1 MNFREISIGEKITD
15 SLSKRESKGY
25 LVRVEANRKLTID
38 LRGPANQDFDL
49 YIKHNEEASTLKWDY
64 KRVTTKADEIITIE
78 PTSAGSYYILVYAY
92 RGSGQF
98 SLSTEVP
105 LQDVEIV
112 PSQQIKGTLTASK
125 EALYYLIKTKE
136 GQKITLDLNGP
147 LNADFDLYVRYG
159 ERPTNINYDFKSYSG
174 SSKEKI
180 IIDKAKRGSYFIMVY
195 SYRGSGE
202 FTLSAL
208 PLEEA
213 ETVELIIT
221 SKEKLKTK
229 YGQAELGQI
238 EAKIADY
245 INALGT
251 AGIIAKL
258 AYVDDAASLSPYG
271 LSPVASD
278 SPEKIKE
285 LIDGLEE
292 KLNPRHILI
301 LGGPSI
307 IPFFSLTNPAGFDGD
322 RIVHSDSPYAS
333 RDSDYL
339 IPERSLGRL
348 PDAKESE
355 LPFFLSLL
363 SATASRVRRAD
374 KVSFGMTANVWTDAS
389 QAVYVPIKNAGEI
402 LELSPPVRHGDLPV
416 AKLNR
421 KGYYYFNLHGGE
433 DTANWYGQEGSS
445 YPVAFTPDNIQDAE
459 VRNAVVCC
467 EACYGANIVDKGVD
481 EALSLKFLA
490 RDAACF
496 VGSTKIAYGPIEAP
510 STEADL
516 LVLKF
521 FERIKEGLTFGDAFM
536 KAKQDFARECI
547 AARSR
552 LDMTEKKTLIE
563 FVLFADPSS
572 KMEEA

>member
-1 MNFREISIGEKITD
+1 VNFREISIGEKITD

-38 LRGPANQDFDL
+38 LRGPVGQDFDL
-49 YIKHNEEASTLKWDY
+49 YIKHNEEASAINWDF
-64 KRVTTKADEIITIE
+64 KRVTTKADETITID

-98 SLSTEVP
+98 NLSTEVP
-105 LQDVEIV
+105 TQDVEIV
-112 PSQQIKGTLTASK
+112 PSHHIKGILTASK
-125 EALYYLIKTKE
+125 EALYYFIKTKE

-147 LNADFDLYVRYG
+147 LDADFDLYVRYG
-159 ERPTNINYDFKSYSG
+159 ERPSNIKYDYKSYSG
-174 SSKEKI
+174 SSRESI
-180 IIDKAKRGSYFIMVY
+180 VIDKAKRGSYFIMVY

-213 ETVELIIT
+213 ETVELIIS
-221 SKEKLKTK
+221 SKENLKKK
-229 YGQAELGQI
+229 YGLPNLTQI
-238 EAKIADY
+238 EAKLGDY
-245 INALGT
+245 IDALEA
-251 AGIIAKL
+251 AGITAKL

-271 LSPVASD
+271 ASPVAAD
-278 SPEKIKE
+278 SPDQIKE
-285 LIDGLEE
+285 LIDSLEG
-292 KLNPRHILI
+292 KLNPRYFLI
-301 LGGPSI
+301 LGGHSI
-307 IPFFSLTNPAGFDGD
+307 IPFFRLDNPAGFDGD
-322 RIVHSDSPYAS
+322 TVVHSDSPYAS
-333 RDSDYL
+333 RDSDHL
-339 IPERSLGRL
+339 IPERALGRL
-348 PDAKESE
+348 PDAGEGE

-363 SATASRVRRAD
+363 SAAASRVRRAD
-374 KVSFGMTANVWTDAS
+374 RVSFGMTASVWTDAS
-389 QAVYVPIKNAGEI
+389 QAVYVPIKNVGES
-402 LELSPPVRHGDLPV
+402 LELSPPVRHGDLPAV
-416 AKLNR
+416 RLNG
-421 KGYYYFNLHGGE
+421 KGYFYFNLHGGE

-445 YPVAFTPDNIQDAE
+445 YPVAFTPDNIQNAD

-490 RDAACF
+490 KDAACF
-496 VGSTKIAYGPIEAP
+496 VGSTKIAYGPTEPP

-521 FERIKEGLTFGDAFM
+521 FERIKEGLSFGDAFM

-547 AARSR
+547 AARAR

>member
-1 MNFREISIGEKITD
+1 MNFKEISVGEKITD

-25 LVRVEANRKLTID
+25 VVRVEANRKLTID
-38 LRGPANQDFDL
+38 LRGPAGQDFDL
-49 YIKHNEEASTLKWDY
+49 YIKYNEEASTAKWDY
-64 KRVTTKADEIITIE
+64 KRVTTKADESITID
-78 PTSAGSYYILVYAY
+78 PTSPGAYYILVYAY
-92 RGSGQF
+92 RGTGQF

-105 LQDVEIV
+105 IEDVEIV
-112 PSQQIKGTLTASK
+112 PSQQMKGTLTASN
-125 EALYYLIKTKE
+125 EALYYLIRSKE

-147 LNADFDLYVRYG
+147 LNADFDLYVSYG
-159 ERPTNINYDFKSYSG
+159 QRPTNINYDYRSYSG
-174 SSKEKI
+174 GSKENI
-180 IIDKAKRGSYFIMVY
+180 TIDKARKGSYFIMVY
-195 SYRGSGE
+195 SYRGSGD
-202 FTLSAL
+202 FTLAAL
-208 PLEEA
+208 PLEEPK
-213 ETVELIIT
+213 TIELIIT

-229 YGQAELGQI
+229 YGEAQFSQI

-245 INALGT
+245 INALET
-251 AGIIAKL
+251 ASISAKL
-258 AYVDDAASLSPYG
+258 AYIDDAASLSPYG
-271 LSPVASD
+271 LSPAASD
-278 SPEKIKE
+278 SPDQIKE
-285 LIDGLEE
+285 LIGLLEG
-292 KLNPRHILI
+292 KLNPGHFLI
-301 LGGPSI
+301 LGGHSI

-322 RIVHSDSPYAS
+322 RMVYSDSPYAS

-339 IPERSLGRL
+339 IPERALGRL

-355 LPFFLSLL
+355 LSFFLSLL
-363 SATASRVRRAD
+363 SAAASRIRRAD

-389 QAVYVPIKNAGEI
+389 QAVYVPIKNPGES
-402 LELSPPVRHGDLPV
+402 LELSPPVKHGDLP
-416 AKLNR
+416 ATKLNK
-421 KGYYYFNLHGGE
+421 KGYFYFNLHGGE

-445 YPVAFTPDNIQDAE
+445 YPVAFTPENIKDAD

-481 EALSLKFLA
+481 EAISLQFLA
-490 RDAACF
+490 KDAACF
-496 VGSTKIAYGPIEAP
+496 MGSTKIAYGPTEPP

-547 AARSR
+547 AARAR

>member
-1 MNFREISIGEKITD
+1 MNFKEISIGEKITD

-25 LVRVEANRKLTID
+25 VVMVEANRKLTID

-49 YIKHNEEASTLKWDY
+49 YIKHNEEASTVNWDF
-64 KRVTTKADEIITIE
+64 KRVTTKADETITIE

-92 RGSGQF
+92 RGTGQF

-105 LQDVEIV
+105 IEDVEIV
-112 PSQQIKGTLTASK
+112 PSQQIKGTLTASN

-147 LNADFDLYVRYG
+147 LNTDFDLYVRYG
-159 ERPTNINYDFKSYSG
+159 QRPTNINYDYRSYSG
-174 SSKEKI
+174 SSKESI
-180 IIDKAKRGSYFIMVY
+180 TIDKAKKGSYFIMVY
-195 SYRGSGE
+195 SYRGSGD

-208 PLEEA
+208 PLEEPK
-213 ETVELIIT
+213 TVELIIS

-229 YGQAELGQI
+229 YGQPNLAQI
-238 EAKIADY
+238 EAKLGDY
-245 INALGT
+245 MDALVA
-251 AGIIAKL
+251 AGITAKL

-278 SPEKIKE
+278 SPDQIKE
-285 LIDGLEE
+285 LIDSLEG
-292 KLNPRHILI
+292 KLNPKHFLI
-301 LGGPSI
+301 LGGHSI

-322 RIVHSDSPYAS
+322 KIVYSDSPYATQ
-333 RDSDYL
+333 DSDYL
-339 IPERSLGRL
+339 IPERALGRL
-348 PDAKESE
+348 PDAAEGE

-363 SATASRVRRAD
+363 SAAASRVKRAN

-389 QAVYVPIKNAGEI
+389 QAVYVPIKNAGES
-402 LELSPPVRHGDLPV
+402 LELSPPVKHGDLPA

-421 KGYYYFNLHGGE
+421 KGYFYFNLHGGE
-433 DTANWYGQEGSS
+433 DTANWYGQEGST
-445 YPVAFTPDNIQDAE
+445 YPVAFTPENIQDAD
-459 VRNAVVCC
+459 VRNAVICC
-467 EACYGANIVDKGVD
+467 EACYGANIVNKGVD
-481 EALSLKFLA
+481 EAISLKFLA
-490 RDAACF
+490 KDAACF
-496 VGSTKIAYGPIEAP
+496 VGSTKIAYGPTEPP

-552 LDMTEKKTLIE
+552 MDMTEKKTLIE
-563 FVLFADPSS
+563 FVLFADPSL

>member
-49 YIKHNEEASTLKWDY
+49 YIKHNEEASTVNWDY

-105 LQDVEIV
+105 TQDVEIV

-125 EALYYLIKTKE
+125 EALYYHIKTKE

-159 ERPTNINYDFKSYSG
+159 ERPTNINYDYKSYSG

-180 IIDKAKRGSYFIMVY
+180 VIDKAKRGSYFIMVY
-195 SYRGSGE
+195 SYRGSGD

-213 ETVELIIT
+213 ETLELIIT
-221 SKEKLKTK
+221 SKENLKTK

-245 INALGT
+245 INTLGT
-251 AGIIAKL
+251 AGITAKL
-258 AYVDDAASLSPYG
+258 TYVDDAASLSPYG

-278 SPEKIKE
+278 SPDQIKE
-285 LIDGLEE
+285 LIDSLEG

-301 LGGPSI
+301 LGGHSI
-307 IPFFSLTNPAGFDGD
+307 IPFFSLANPAGFDGD

-339 IPERSLGRL
+339 VPERSLGRL
-348 PDAKESE
+348 PDGKESE

-402 LELSPPVRHGDLPV
+402 LELSPPVRHGDLAV
-416 AKLNR
+416 ARLNR
-421 KGYYYFNLHGGE
+421 KGYFYFNLHGGE

-445 YPVAFTPDNIQDAE
+445 YPVAFTPENIKDAE

-490 RDAACF
+490 KDAACF
-496 VGSTKIAYGPIEAP
+496 VGSTKIAYGPIEPP

-547 AARSR
+547 AARAR